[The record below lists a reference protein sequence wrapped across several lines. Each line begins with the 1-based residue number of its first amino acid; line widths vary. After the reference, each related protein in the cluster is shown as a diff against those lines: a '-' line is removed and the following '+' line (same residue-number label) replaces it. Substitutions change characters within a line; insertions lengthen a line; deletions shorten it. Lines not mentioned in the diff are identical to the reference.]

1 MTEKQSV
8 TAKSRKRAFVRID
21 GEEDEQS
28 QQGKAK
34 IFRQDKILE
43 GVRLTGTSVTD
54 SAKRLVSGAVSWMSA
69 RLPAFGSYLKLQS
82 SALMARRPVGLA
94 SFSGRVESDAGSS
107 SVAAQSGTREDGAA
121 LASVATGGGTTSR
134 GLAADGW
141 WLKGDFLN
149 SDRKT
154 VLNKSFISSSHI
166 QNSFP
171 PLGQARTKADLE
183 IHEPPRHTTTPLQ
196 IKVVSTQ
203 REQTN
208 SIGCWGDV
216 KPVVSRNP
224 IRINK
229 LYSSEGN
236 VYQSNKTLVHNHSNH
251 STHRMSD
258 NKPKSSEKQ
267 PQQHQPP
274 QPPKE
279 NPFKSVY
286 DKAFSPIPQST
297 RSTQTS
303 RSFLPVGTHRRY
315 PTTPHQIIR
324 HEEHKKYQQLVEMY
338 SSMGRGASMSL
349 PWHRPFLPSNGTLGS
364 GSALCSSSN
373 STVASSATSPRADEE
388 SPRVS
393 PEPHGAHRLEQSS
406 ASHSTGSTGS
416 DSLIFVKML
425 PPKPMQPS
433 FSAVLQ
439 NSLTESEQW
448 LKNIK
453 TKYDGITKDKG
464 RHILEETIKSQ
475 LYEER
480 RAQQEKD
487 LSEQIRERLLLA
499 ERVPAVVEEIPEP
512 EHVEEERIEDVEFPP
527 LTEEMEVE
535 IDRAFGYGST
545 DEVLSEAFR
554 LSITRKDI
562 KTLQHLNWLN
572 DEVINFYM
580 SLIMERGK
588 GEGKA
593 TVHAFNTFFY
603 PRVKSAGF
611 QGVKRWTKR
620 VDVFQFDLA
629 LVPIHLDVHWCLAA
643 INFKKKTLTYYD
655 SMGNSNNEVCNIL
668 MQYLRE
674 ESKDKKGQPFDITG
688 WKTYSMKPNEIPQQM
703 NGSDCGMFACK
714 YADYIT
720 REKPITFTQQHMPY
734 FRRRMVWEIIH
745 QKLL

>member
-8 TAKSRKRAFVRID
+8 IAKSRKRAFVSID

-28 QQGKAK
+28 RQGKAK

-69 RLPAFGSYLKLQS
+69 RLPAFGSYLWLQS
-82 SALMARRPVGLA
+82 SALMARRPVGLS
-94 SFSGRVESDAGSS
+94 SFPGRVESDAGSS

-134 GLAADGW
+134 GLAADGRRQ
-141 WLKGDFLN
+141 KGDFLN
-149 SDRKT
+149 SDCKT
-154 VLNKSFISSSHI
+154 VLHKSCISSSHI

-171 PLGQARTKADLE
+171 PLGQARTKADL
-183 IHEPPRHTTTPLQ
+183 
-196 IKVVSTQ
+196 
-203 REQTN
+203 
-208 SIGCWGDV
+208 GYWGDA

-224 IRINK
+224 IQRNK
-229 LYSSEGN
+229 LYSSGSH
-236 VYQSNKTLVHNHSNH
+236 VYQSNKTPVHNHLNH

-258 NKPKSSEKQ
+258 SKPKSSEKQ

-303 RSFLPVGTHRRY
+303 RSFIPKGTNRRY
-315 PTTPHQIIR
+315 PTTLHQIIR

-338 SSMGRGASMSL
+338 SSMGRGDSMSL
-349 PWHRPFLPSNGTLGS
+349 PWLRPLLPSNGTLGS
-364 GSALCSSSN
+364 GSALCSPSN

-393 PEPHGAHRLEQSS
+393 PEPHGAQRLEQSS
-406 ASHSTGSTGS
+406 ASHSTGSTSS
-416 DSLIFVKML
+416 DSLIFVKMF
-425 PPKPMQPS
+425 PPKPMKPS
-433 FSAVLQ
+433 FSAILQ

-453 TKYDGITKDKG
+453 SKYDGITKDKG

-499 ERVPAVVEEIPEP
+499 ERAPAVVEEIPEP

-527 LTEEMEVE
+527 LTEEMEEE